1 MPALLHPVDVWT
13 AEPIASRRAGWPVL
27 LTGSCEFVRILSMPK
42 KSAEGDAFTELVLEV
57 FRLNGLLLAAGDRMA
72 GPSGL
77 TSARWQVL
85 GVVDHAP
92 VSVAHV
98 SRIMGLTRQSVQ
110 TTADAL
116 ERDGFVEYRDNP
128 HHRRAKLI
136 ALTEKGRIALRQ
148 VEARQAIWADRTG
161 KAVGEE
167 ALRTAVEGLRR
178 ARQRLE
184 EGSAGSTRMPG
195 REP

>member
-1 MPALLHPVDVWT
+1 MLPMPRKTP
-13 AEPIASRRAGWPVL
+13 
-27 LTGSCEFVRILSMPK
+27 
-42 KSAEGDAFTELVLEV
+42 EGLAFTDLVLEV

-92 VSVAHV
+92 TPVAHV
-98 SRIMGLTRQSVQ
+98 ARIMGLTRQAVQ

-136 ALTEKGRIALRQ
+136 ALTAKGRAALRQ
-148 VEARQAIWADRTG
+148 VEARQASWADRLG
-161 KAVGEE
+161 RSIGHDRLLASVD
-167 ALRTAVEGLRR
+167 GLRH
-178 ARQRLE
+178 ARQQLE
-184 EGSAGSTRMPG
+184 QDSASPDDDGSPPR
-195 REP
+195 